1 MKRNKILAALLAL
14 CMMLGLAACGGQQT
28 AEPAAQTVP
37 TEDYLGISVG
47 YGYAGEESKTD
58 GGATRNDEI
67 SQLAIT
73 ISDYTFLDDGSAV
86 GLYLEAGILIR
97 LNFDTK
103 INGIVVDYIEPPIIL
118 ADVAVGP
125 GFRFDLTR
133 DTDILL
139 SAGVDLSYIDET
151 TRYQE
156 GPTFYEVTRS
166 LMTLGLYANADVKYN
181 FTRKFFM
188 TIGFKGTFNF
198 LSWMLKE
205 SSAYAGWNES
215 HTSETKGV
223 EGFIRYRVS
232 VKVLSPIFSIPQSSP
247 ILLRYR
253 MRTP

>member
-1 MKRNKILAALLAL
+1 MKKGIVMILVLVVASAFAF
-14 CMMLGLAACGGQQT
+14 AS

-151 TRYQE
+151 TKYQE
-156 GPTFYEVTRS
+156 GPVFYEVTRS
-166 LMTLGLYANADVKYN
+166 LMTLGLYAHADVKYN

-223 EGFIRYRVS
+223 EDFIGYRVQ
-232 VKVLSPIFSIPQSSP
+232 PRIGFF
-247 ILLRYR
+247 Y
-253 MRTP
+253 TY